1 MNKELEDLGELR
13 CMGYCPYNIH
23 PKQMGIQF
31 GHAVVELGLMEPEHD
46 IYLEWARYHKTF
58 IVLDGGTTNNNP
70 EKLGTIN
77 QLLNTIKQLDC
88 VTIGEFYEPDLGDQ
102 LSSFVF
108 IADEK
113 LFDHKKYPTFDD
125 YIKQKYN
132 ITNTH
137 QSHEGGVDFKV
148 QFSNEWIDYV
158 EFHESEE
165 RVKLKE
171 ILKNSRLWG

>member
-31 GHAVVELGLMEPEHD
+31 GHAVVELGLMDREREL
-46 IYLEWARYHKTF
+46 YLEWAKNHKTF

-77 QLLNTIKQLDC
+77 QLLNTIKDLDC

-108 IADEK
+108 IADERLFNHK
-113 LFDHKKYPTFDD
+113 LYPTFDEVISRKYGEAEYSSD
-125 YIKQKYN
+125 IKIVYP
-132 ITNTH
+132 
-137 QSHEGGVDFKV
+137 DD
-148 QFSNEWIDYV
+148 WV
-158 EFHESEE
+158 EYLDIHGSEE